1 MKAMILLAITCLLVV
16 GCKQGE
22 QGPVGPE
29 GEQGP
34 PGPSVEDSLASYYE
48 ALLEEARPI
57 HTIIIEESPST
68 PFALIFASDAIDYT
82 YTWSV
87 EDRML
92 VIVKVTSASTIEN
105 HYFPL
110 SLIRQ
115 ATITILTTEEK
126 TVRLYY

>member
-1 MKAMILLAITCLLVV
+1 MKSMILLAITCLFVV

-34 PGPSVEDSLASYYE
+34 PGPSVEDSLATHYE
-48 ALLEEARPI
+48 TLLDEARPI
-57 HTIIIEESPST
+57 HTFVIVEPPRT
-68 PFALIFASDAIDYT
+68 PFELVFASDATDYT
-82 YTWSV
+82 YTWTT
-87 EDRML
+87 EEGML
-92 VIVKVTSASTIEN
+92 VIVKVTSDSIIET

-126 TVRLYY
+126 TARLYY

>member
-1 MKAMILLAITCLLVV
+1 MKAMTLLAITCLFVG

-22 QGPVGPE
+22 QGPAGPE

-34 PGPSVEDSLASYYE
+34 PGPSVEDSLGAHYE
-48 ALLEEARPI
+48 ALLDEARPI
-57 HTIIIEESPST
+57 HTFIIVESPRT
-68 PFALIFASDAIDYT
+68 PFELVFASDAPDYT
-82 YTWSV
+82 YTWTTD
-87 EDRML
+87 EGML
-92 VIVKVTSASTIEN
+92 VIVKVTSDSIIEN

-110 SLIRQ
+110 ALIRQ